1 MAGDAPLTQRDL
13 AERLDLEKST
23 VSRLLAG
30 LEGRGLV
37 SRRRNPMNRRFYQL
51 TLTDRGR
58 SVTSRLVA
66 SMHTHH
72 ARLLDA
78 MTQAERD
85 ALATGVAALLRAMGQ
100 TPPLG
105 ARFPTPA
112 TSGHLQ
118 E

>member
-1 MAGDAPLTQRDL
+1 MDWN
-13 AERLDLEKST
+13 
-23 VSRLLAG
+23 
-30 LEGRGLV
+30 
-37 SRRRNPMNRRFYQL
+37 RRRNPMNRRFYQL
-51 TLTDRGR
+51 TLTDQGR

-112 TSGHLQ
+112 TSGHL
-118 E
+118 EE